1 MALSTRVCVCV
12 CVCVCCVRAQIVQ
25 LFSDLSELATDI
37 REMYKKHLSIF
48 NLKQENDVRKLEDNL
63 V

>member
-1 MALSTRVCVCV
+1 MCACAY
-12 CVCVCCVRAQIVQ
+12 AQIVQ

-48 NLKQENDVRKLEDNL
+48 NLNQEKDVRKLEDSL
-63 V
+63 M